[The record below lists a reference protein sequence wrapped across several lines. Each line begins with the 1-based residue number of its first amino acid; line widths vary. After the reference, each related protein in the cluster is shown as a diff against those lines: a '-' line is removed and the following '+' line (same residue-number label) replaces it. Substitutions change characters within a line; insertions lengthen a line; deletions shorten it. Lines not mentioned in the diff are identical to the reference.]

1 MMTLLKLLC
10 QWLNFRAEIAIL
22 RLKFFKRVFVLRLEN
37 HYLRVVF
44 YFLSRRSRRYTV
56 KL

>member
-1 MMTLLKLLC
+1 MTLLKLLC